1 MPALAWMHVRSVE
14 LLFVAQRTNLLS
26 PHLCR
31 ADEVVGAQ
39 PVEDELQLGL
49 EVGDLRFELG
59 HIHGIA
65 AAQGGSAV
73 HVVDWGKRLK
83 GFPNIHGL

>member
-1 MPALAWMHVRSVE
+1 
-14 LLFVAQRTNLLS
+14 
-26 PHLCR
+26 
-31 ADEVVGAQ
+31 VGAQ

-59 HIHGIA
+59 YIHGVA
-65 AAQGGSAV
+65 PTQAGSAV

-83 GFPNIHGL
+83 RTSNIHGL

>member
-1 MPALAWMHVRSVE
+1 M
-14 LLFVAQRTNLLS
+14 
-26 PHLCR
+26 
-31 ADEVVGAQ
+31 GAQ

-59 HIHGIA
+59 HIHGVGPTQA
-65 AAQGGSAV
+65 GSAV

-83 GFPNIHGL
+83 GSPNIHGL

>member
-1 MPALAWMHVRSVE
+1 M
-14 LLFVAQRTNLLS
+14 
-26 PHLCR
+26 
-31 ADEVVGAQ
+31 GAQ